1 MVIVLLYVT
10 ITFYVF
16 LCWGSRVHLFFHIT
30 RAHNRI
36 SLTMGLDDRRWT
48 TGSGPRQTIAGRELF
63 RFRSSTSSA
72 QHYQGGHS
80 LPRRYHLAVLS
91 FRASHTPNLN
101 RHRSSDRRRLLVS
114 ALHLWLVVA
123 RPRILSP
130 GPGLM
135 AWLVTYSAVGMSF
148 RLAEGGRQ
156 REGRRCC
163 DQSHGS

>member
-1 MVIVLLYVT
+1 
-10 ITFYVF
+10 
-16 LCWGSRVHLFFHIT
+16 
-30 RAHNRI
+30 
-36 SLTMGLDDRRWT
+36 
-48 TGSGPRQTIAGRELF
+48 
-63 RFRSSTSSA
+63 
-72 QHYQGGHS
+72 

-135 AWLVTYSAVGMSF
+135 AWLVTYSAVGRAF